1 MEPISTV
8 AILILTVIGVVLF
21 IKNKSMNDDLNRI
34 QNTSEQKQA
43 LEIEIATLKEK
54 ISSFEKNE
62 QDNKNVKNELNI
74 AVAKK
79 SELEVNVSRLSTSL
93 DEQRQ
98 KYIEFKNNNDI
109 IIDDLKQSNQEQK
122 NTIENYNE
130 EIKKSKSLISELE
143 TKVSESTINSEKLIN
158 NKNEIIQEL
167 KIELEKHKELVSTYN
182 EEIKKSKSLISEL
195 ETKII
200 EIPNNYNKQ
209 LNSKEEIIYELR
221 NLNDELKHNTKAMQ
235 EQITNDKSK
244 VSTLQTQLNEQQ
256 KAMEEKLAILKNS
269 EEKLK
274 VEFENVANKIFSEN
288 SRKFSEQQQKD
299 LGLLLNPMKQ
309 QLGEFKQKV
318 EEVYSNEALQRN
330 DLKNE
335 LKTLKDLN
343 IKMSDEA
350 NKLSAAL
357 TTDNKKQGNW
367 GEMVLD
373 NVLENSGL
381 RLGHEYHKQTHL
393 KDDENKIFKPDVIVH
408 LPDKRD
414 IVIDAK
420 TSLNAYKEYMAESN
434 EDSKTTHL
442 KNHLKSVKDHI
453 NGLAGKNYE
462 NLKGIN
468 TLDFV
473 FMFIPIEGALLLALD
488 NDVNLYDDA
497 FKKKIILVSPT
508 TLLVALRAVE
518 NTWRYERQAQNVEEV
533 YKRAERLYAKF
544 NGFVEDM
551 KKIGDS
557 ISKADE
563 TYKEAFKKLST
574 GDGNLIMQATNL
586 KQISN
591 IKPKRELDDSLVNKA
606 LGSVTSDLIENAK
619 EN

>member
-1 MEPISTV
+1 MESISTV

-143 TKVSESTINSEKLIN
+143 TK
-158 NKNEIIQEL
+158 
-167 KIELEKHKELVSTYN
+167 
-182 EEIKKSKSLISEL
+182 
-195 ETKII
+195 II

-244 VSTLQTQLNEQQ
+244 ISTLQTQLNEQQ